1 MVPDSRFEMFI
12 ISSASGE
19 SLGVAGLT
27 YIDFVNRHSDVHF
40 YIGKDDL
47 WIDDVIAVKI
57 FPSLL
62 DYGFHVL
69 NLNKL
74 WAEIYDIDKLK
85 LNFFS
90 SFGFSR
96 DALLREH
103 YFVDGSY
110 VSSCIYS
117 LLRDEYNI

>member
-74 WAEIYDIDKLK
+74 
-85 LNFFS
+85 
-90 SFGFSR
+90 
-96 DALLREH
+96 
-103 YFVDGSY
+103 
-110 VSSCIYS
+110 
-117 LLRDEYNI
+117 